1 MCLPKKG
8 GIVKC
13 EASPLFAAAV
23 AAAWEN
29 QRAMIN
35 PFAGACC
42 ALLFATAAPLSA
54 QAAGPVD
61 PQAALFGVRESAVG
75 VDLSPNGKLVSYVAP
90 AVGGGSV
97 AFIANVQSGESKPFL
112 NSGKGPERLRW
123 CHFVTDRRLICKY
136 TANVVDPSGLLL
148 GFSRRIAVN
157 SDGTDIKEL
166 GQRSSFYDAG
176 IRQEDGEIIDW
187 LPGGDG
193 SVLMERSYVPETGTT
208 GTRITRTSSGVGVD
222 RIDTVTLKSTALEQP
237 REDVG
242 SYMTDGRGN
251 IRLMARIGT
260 DYQMLTGKSK
270 YYYRTTDSRD
280 WKPLTDFVDENHFQ
294 PLAIDAT
301 SNLLYV
307 LKPLDGRKA
316 LYRVKLTNPSS
327 TELVASNSKVDI
339 DDVIRSSNGERVI
352 GYTFA
357 IDKRQG
363 EYFDPEYK
371 ALVSSLGQAIPNLP
385 IIDVEK
391 ASADGSKVLIF
402 AGSDNDPGRYFVFD
416 KAAKNLAE
424 IMLVRPELENQKL
437 ASVQSVSV
445 RSPDGITIPAY
456 LTLPPGKTAKNLPA
470 VVLPHGG
477 PSDRDE
483 WGFDWVAQYLAAKG
497 YAVLQPEYRGSSG
510 FGDAWLM
517 QNGFKSWKTSIGD
530 ITASAH
536 WLADQGIADPKRLAI
551 VGWSYGG
558 YAALQSAATEPTLF
572 KAVAAI
578 APVTDLAMLKS
589 EVKDYTDADIVAK
602 FIGDGPHIIEGSP
615 LRHAAAIKV
624 PVLLVHGDMDMNV
637 HSLESEKMEAA
648 LRAAGDEVEF
658 LRFKTL
664 DHQLEDGLARTQM
677 LAKIGQLLDRTI
689 GH

>member
-1 MCLPKKG
+1 VTKSFSR
-8 GIVKC
+8 VY
-13 EASPLFAAAV
+13 
-23 AAAWEN
+23 
-29 QRAMIN
+29 
-35 PFAGACC
+35 C
-42 ALLFATAAPLSA
+42 AFLFATAVPLSA
-54 QAAGPVD
+54 QPAAISD

-75 VDLSPNGKLVSYVAP
+75 LDLSPSGRLVSYVAP
-90 AVGGGSV
+90 VAGGGSA
-97 AFIANVQSGESKPFL
+97 AFIANVQSGETKPFL
-112 NSGKGPERLRW
+112 NSGKGPDRLRW

-136 TANVVDPSGLLL
+136 TANVVDPSGVLL

-157 SDGTDIKEL
+157 SDGSDIKEL
-166 GQRSSFYDAG
+166 GQRSSFFDAD

-187 LPGGDG
+187 LPSGDG
-193 SVLMERSYVPETGTT
+193 SVLMERAYVPETGTT

-222 RIDTVTLKSTALEQP
+222 RIDTVTLKLTRVEQP
-237 REDVG
+237 REDIG
-242 SYMTDGRGN
+242 SYMTDGQGN
-251 IRLMARIGT
+251 IRLMSRIGT

-270 YYYRTTDSRD
+270 YYFRTTDSRD
-280 WKPLTDFVDENHFQ
+280 WKPLTDFVADEDFQ

-301 SNLLYV
+301 SNSLYA
-307 LKPLDGRKA
+307 LKPLNGRKA
-316 LYRVKLTNPSS
+316 LYRIKLTDPTS

-339 DDVIRSSNGERVI
+339 DDVIRSSNGQRVI

-357 IDKRQG
+357 VEKRQA

-371 ALVSSLGQAIPNLP
+371 ALVSALGHAVPNLP
-385 IIDVEK
+385 VINIER
-391 ASADGSKVLIF
+391 ASADGTKVLIF

-416 KAAKNLAE
+416 KTAKNLAE

-437 ASVQSVSV
+437 ARVQPVSV
-445 RSPDGITIPAY
+445 KSPDGVTIPAY

-483 WGFDWVAQYLAAKG
+483 WGFDWLAQYLAAKG

-558 YAALQSAATEPTLF
+558 YAALQSAETEPTLF

-589 EVKDYTDADIVAK
+589 EVQDYTNAEIVDR
-602 FIGDGPHIIEGSP
+602 FIGQGAHIIEGSP
-615 LRHAAAIKV
+615 LRHASAIKV

-648 LRAAGDEVEF
+648 LRAAGDQVDF

-664 DHQLEDGLARTQM
+664 DHQLEDGAARTEM
-677 LAKIGQLLDRTI
+677 LTKIGALLDRTI